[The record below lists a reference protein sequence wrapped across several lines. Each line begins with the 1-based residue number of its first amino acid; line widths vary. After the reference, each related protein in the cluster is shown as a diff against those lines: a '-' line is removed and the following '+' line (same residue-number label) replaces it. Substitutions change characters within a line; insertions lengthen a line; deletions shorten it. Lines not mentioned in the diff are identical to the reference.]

1 MRKCSNCGAEMEAG
15 QNTCPD
21 CGRKI
26 TGGRFEKQQPQKKK
40 KQKRSPLGLI
50 IALLL
55 VALIGVSAAMAIDLL
70 APKPQVQ
77 APAAVTEA
85 TMEATEAPTTEPTE
99 EPTTVPTTEPP
110 PVYFDPLNGTILDAP
125 FDGRIYASTIANT
138 RDASIPH
145 VGAIHADV
153 LMEMFVNG
161 SVVRCLA
168 LFTDL
173 SDVEAIGSTRST
185 RLMFNDIA
193 QHYNAILTHAGG
205 SSQVLKNARERGIV
219 NYNIDSLMRQ
229 ADPLGQA
236 TAYRSKEYPKQK
248 YGEYNLFAVGPGIME
263 YVESQGVQ
271 ISGMPETDY
280 GLVFAEDGTPVGGE
294 DADHISIMINYN
306 NKYKKETIMEYDHAM
321 GKYVYWQYDKMMTDL
336 MTEEPEAFTNVVV
349 MIADVTANG
358 IYQVV
363 DFTAG
368 GTGYFACGGQIIPMF
383 WTCDGEDSPFRFFT
397 MDGEPLYFGQGNS
410 YIAITDLDTAVQY
423 NDVPEVV
430 TEPTETVAETVETTA
445 ATEAAA

>member
-1 MRKCSNCGAEMEAG
+1 MRKCSNCGAELEAG
-15 QNTCPD
+15 QNRCPD

-26 TGGRFEKQQPQKKK
+26 TGGRFEKQQPKKK
-40 KQKRSPLGLI
+40 KSSPLVLVI
-50 IALLL
+50 ILL
-55 VALIGVSAAMAIDLL
+55 VVALVGVTAAMAIDLL
-70 APKPQVQ
+70 APQPQVQ
-77 APAAVTEA
+77 TPPTTEA
-85 TMEATEAPTTEPTE
+85 TVEVTEAPTTEPTE

-125 FDGRIYASTIANT
+125 FDGRIYATTIANT

-145 VGAIHADV
+145 VGAVKADII
-153 LMEMFVNG
+153 MEMFVNG

-168 LFTDL
+168 LFSDL

-193 QHYNAILTHAGG
+193 QHYNAVLTHAGG
-205 SSQVLKNARERGIV
+205 SSQVLKNARERGIT

-229 ADPLGQA
+229 ADPLGKA
-236 TAYRSKEYPKQK
+236 TAYRDKDHPKQK
-248 YGEYNLFAVGPGIME
+248 YGEYNLFAVGPGIMA
-263 YVESQGVQ
+263 YVEAQGVQ

-280 GLVFAEDGTPVGGE
+280 GLVFDEDGTPTGGE
-294 DADHISIMINYN
+294 DADHISITINYN
-306 NKYKKETIMEYDHAM
+306 NKYKKETIMEYDHAL

-336 MTEEPEAFTNVVV
+336 ITEEPEAFENVVV

-358 IYQVV
+358 IYQTV
-363 DFTAG
+363 DFPAG

-410 YIAITDLDTAVQY
+410 YIAISDLDTVVEY

-430 TEPTETVAETVETTA
+430 TEPTETVSETAETTA
-445 ATEAAA
+445 STEAAA

>member
-1 MRKCSNCGAEMEAG
+1 MHKCQHCGAEMEAG
-15 QNTCPD
+15 QKVCPD
-21 CGRKI
+21 CGAKA
-26 TGGRFEKQQPQKKK
+26 TGGRFLKQKPKQKK
-40 KQKRSPLGLI
+40 SPLIWVIVILV
-50 IALLL
+50 
-55 VALIGVSAAMAIDLL
+55 VALVGVTAAMAIDLM
-70 APKPQVQ
+70 KPEPQLYVE
-77 APAAVTEA
+77 PSTAAT
-85 TMEATEAPTTEPTE
+85 TIPTEAPTTEPTT
-99 EPTTVPTTEPP
+99 EPTTAPTTEPP
-110 PVYFDPLNGTILDAP
+110 PVYFDPLNGTILDEP
-125 FDGRIYASTIANT
+125 FDGRIYATTIANT

-145 VGAIHADV
+145 VSACKADI

-205 SSQVLKNARERGIV
+205 SSQVLKNARERGIT

-229 ADPLGQA
+229 YDPLAKG
-236 TAYRSKEYPKQK
+236 TAYRDKEHPKQK
-248 YGEYNLFAVGPGIME
+248 YGEYNLFAVGPGIMA
-263 YVESQGVQ
+263 YVEAQGVQ

-280 GLVFAEDGTPVGGE
+280 GLVFAEDGTPAGGE

-306 NKYKKETIMEYDHAM
+306 NKYKKETIMEYDHTL
-321 GKYVYWQYDKMMTDL
+321 GKYVYYQYDKMMTDL
-336 MTEEPEAFTNVVV
+336 LTEEPEAFENVVV
-349 MIADVTANG
+349 MITDVTANG

-368 GTGYFACGGQIIPMF
+368 GTGYFACGGQIIPMY
-383 WTCDGEDSPFRFFT
+383 WTCDGEDSPFRFYT

-410 YIAITDLDTAVQY
+410 YIAISDLDTAVEY
-423 NDVPEVV
+423 NDVPVV
-430 TEPTETVAETVETTA
+430 ETEPAETVSETTGETAETTA
-445 ATEAAA
+445 ATE